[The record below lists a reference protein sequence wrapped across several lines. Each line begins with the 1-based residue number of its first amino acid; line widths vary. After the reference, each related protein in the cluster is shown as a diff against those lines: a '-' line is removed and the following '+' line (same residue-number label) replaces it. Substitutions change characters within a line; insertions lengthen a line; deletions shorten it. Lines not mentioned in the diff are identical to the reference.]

1 VTALQPSLGA
11 GTEIVALRMLC
22 LVSERG
28 SLSAAGAALGVTQQ
42 AVSARMRRLEAALG
56 LTLLDRSSTG
66 TRLTATG
73 EVVAGWATDV
83 VAAADR
89 LESGAATLRAAR
101 PEDASVAAS
110 LTIAEHL
117 LPRWIVRLRS
127 LAPDARVAVTAAN
140 SSDVFRLIRAGDA
153 LLGFVE
159 TPEAASGLR
168 TTRIARDELIVVA
181 APDHPWAK
189 RGRSGVTA
197 AELSATALVTREAG
211 SGTRLAA
218 ERALG
223 SAGLS
228 PAPPAVELP
237 TAAGI
242 RTAVTSGLA
251 PAVLSILT
259 VQDDLDSG
267 RLVRIPLTDLRIVRD
282 LRAVWRRDA
291 DLPDTLRRLV
301 AVARSFDR

>member
-1 VTALQPSLGA
+1 
-11 GTEIVALRMLC
+11 
-22 LVSERG
+22 
-28 SLSAAGAALGVTQQ
+28 
-42 AVSARMRRLEAALG
+42 
-56 LTLLDRSSTG
+56 
-66 TRLTATG
+66 
-73 EVVAGWATDV
+73 VAGWATDV

>member
-1 VTALQPSLGA
+1 
-11 GTEIVALRMLC
+11 MLC

-83 VAAADR
+83 VGAADR

>member
-1 VTALQPSLGA
+1 
-11 GTEIVALRMLC
+11 MLC

-83 VAAADR
+83 VGAADR

-267 RLVRIPLTDLRIVRD
+267 RLVRIQLTDLRIVRD
-282 LRAVWRRDA
+282 LRAVWRHDA

>member
-73 EVVAGWATDV
+73 EVVAGWAADV